1 MNTAQNRTRNNHTT
15 VAVEVENFT
24 GPAGN
29 LFLFNNVQSATYGTA
44 FFACHTSLCK
54 NPMQKSCAK
63 CTAPIGKTPNENT
76 VNKLTE

>member
-29 LFLFNNVQSATYGTA
+29 LFLFNNFQSATYGTA

-54 NPMQKSCAK
+54 NPMQKSYAK
-63 CTAPIGKTPNENT
+63 ILCKMHGTYRQNT
-76 VNKLTE
+76 K